1 MKLTPLQCRMAR
13 VALDWTV
20 RQLARQ
26 AGLSLATVSRFEN
39 GQSVAAGRASR
50 LAEVITEAGIEIV
63 DEDER
68 GGAGLRLSKTFRKG
82 FIFDGEGRQ
91 IASILGQAVVDT
103 LREETI
109 GRVEGDDLY
118 TLAGEPIGLLQNVD
132 VFQHAGSLSD
142 PAMRLLLEGV
152 PAIARPVGGPPED
165 REGAD
170 DDDRLSR

>member
-1 MKLTPLQCRMAR
+1 MTLTALQCRMAR

-39 GQSVAAGRASR
+39 GQSVAAERVDR
-50 LAEVITEAGIEIV
+50 LREVITAAGV
-63 DEDER
+63 DVLDEDAS

-91 IASILGQAVVDT
+91 IASILGQTVVDS
-103 LREETI
+103 LREQTI

-142 PAMRLLLEGV
+142 PAMRLLLEGE
-152 PAIARPVGGPPED
+152 PASPPAVGSPPED
-165 REGAD
+165 REGLD
-170 DDDRLSR
+170 EDNGPSR

>member
-1 MKLTPLQCRMAR
+1 MPLTALQCRMAR

-39 GQSVAAGRASR
+39 GQGVAPERVERLRAVIAAAGID
-50 LAEVITEAGIEIV
+50 LV
-63 DEDER
+63 DENAT
-68 GGAGLRLSKTFRKG
+68 GGVGVRLSKTFRKG

-91 IASILGQAVVDT
+91 IADILGQTIVDS
-103 LREETI
+103 LREQAI
-109 GRVEGDDLY
+109 GRVDGDDLY

-142 PAMRLLLEGV
+142 PAMRLLLEGE
-152 PAIARPVGGPPED
+152 PALPPPVDGLIEDNESREEDSGPP
-165 REGAD
+165 R
-170 DDDRLSR
+170 